1 MVRLAGCRRRWF
13 VDGPDGER
21 LGNQAGGAPLS
32 RWRPVPS
39 RSYDQPPGAR
49 PGRARG
55 RQLRAPH
62 GRGGARGER
71 RVRRF
76 LPESWMRS
84 RRRAPLRRAGRRS
97 RRGRSGD
104 AWRGDI
110 GRRLAG
116 ARPGGISA
124 RTRRADAE
132 PRRDVTVRPRLPGG
146 PFLTLGRRRIFL
158 PLTLFGER
166 TP

>member
-1 MVRLAGCRRRWF
+1 
-13 VDGPDGER
+13 
-21 LGNQAGGAPLS
+21 
-32 RWRPVPS
+32 
-39 RSYDQPPGAR
+39 
-49 PGRARG
+49 ARG

-110 GRRLAG
+110 GRPLAG

-146 PFLTLGRRRIFL
+146 AVSDARPPPNLSASYSFRRAHALTGIGVAVVLIALSGILIPAAQRE
-158 PLTLFGER
+158 PNGS
-166 TP
+166 